1 MGNTKNGTNLLANNF
16 NVDIYMYIYIYIY
29 IYVWYM
35 YVCIMIIKSGDF
47 VGECLGPLVKI
58 ALI

>member
-29 IYVWYM
+29 IYMYDICM
-35 YVCIMIIKSGDF
+35 YV
-47 VGECLGPLVKI
+47 
-58 ALI
+58 

>member
-16 NVDIYMYIYIYIY
+16 NVYIYMYIYIY

-35 YVCIMIIKSGDF
+35 YVGIMIIKSGDF